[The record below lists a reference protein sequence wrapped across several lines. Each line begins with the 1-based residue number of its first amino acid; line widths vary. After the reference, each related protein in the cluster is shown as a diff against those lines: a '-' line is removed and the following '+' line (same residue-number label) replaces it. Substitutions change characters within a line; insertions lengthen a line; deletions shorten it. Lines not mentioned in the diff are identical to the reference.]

1 MTPKASTPNLPTA
14 QQRVAKL
21 RAAIE
26 LAEAEGVAKDAM
38 VLRLT
43 LRDESDLKR
52 DRSIPVEEIRFADGQ
67 MTFLGVKV
75 VCSGVTVSTLDRS
88 GEA

>member
-1 MTPKASTPNLPTA
+1 MTPKASTPNLPNA

-26 LAEAEGVAKDAM
+26 QAEADGVAKDDM

-52 DRSIPVEEIRFADGQ
+52 DRSIPLEEIRYADGV

-75 VCSGVTVSTLDRS
+75 ETSGVTTSILDR

>member
-1 MTPKASTPNLPTA
+1 MTPKASTPNLPNA

-21 RAAIE
+21 RLAIE
-26 LAEAEGVAKDAM
+26 QAEAEGVSKDVM

-43 LRDESDLKR
+43 LRDQSDLKR
-52 DRSIPVEEIRFADGQ
+52 DPTIPLDEIRYADGE

-75 VCSGVTVSTLDRS
+75 VSSGVTASVLDR